1 MAHSQPRGPE
11 ELPLPTQTPKP
22 SEPPKLPEIPITLVL
37 AQEKLEWDEKFQNQR
52 ANMRLQLISALQV
65 KRKSTVLAYFSE
77 STLDY
82 EDADLINDLLSN
94 LGHIKKLDLFLQS
107 PGGIIDAAYKIVCL
121 CREYCDS
128 FGVLVPYRAKSAAT
142 LIALGADEILMGP
155 SSEIG
160 PIDPMIEVK
169 NPERGST
176 WIPAQSIRDTL
187 KLFDTEVGQDPNRSL
202 LFMPVM
208 SKIDPWILGAYERAL
223 KSSQQYAEALL
234 SKYMLKTDS
243 ASAKKVAEDL
253 ATGYYSHGYAIDRR
267 IAKEQLKLNVVF
279 ADAEKELWDYMWR
292 LYKLYEAL
300 LKEKLGIQAIFET
313 SKVRLEK
320 SGERR

>member
-1 MAHSQPRGPE
+1 MASSQPRGPE
-11 ELPLPTQTPKP
+11 ELPLPKKLPRP
-22 SEPPKLPEIPITLVL
+22 PEPPKLPEIPITLDLVR
-37 AQEKLEWDEKFQNQR
+37 EKFAWEEKFQN
-52 ANMRLQLISALQV
+52 MRGSMRQQLIGALQA
-65 KRKSTVLAYFSE
+65 KRKSTVLAYFSQ
-77 STLDY
+77 STLDH
-82 EDADLINDLLSN
+82 EDADLVNDLLSSI
-94 LGHIKKLDLFLQS
+94 GHIEKLDLFLQS

-121 CREYCDS
+121 CREYCNN
-128 FGVLVPYRAKSAAT
+128 FGVLIPYRAKSAAT

-155 SSEIG
+155 PSEIG

-169 NPERGST
+169 HPERGST

-187 KLFDTEVGQDPNRSL
+187 KLFDTEISQDPNRSL

-234 SKYMLKTDS
+234 SKYMLNADLD
-243 ASAKKVAEDL
+243 SAKKVAEDL
-253 ATGYYSHGYAIDRR
+253 ATGYYSHGYAIDRK
-267 IAKEQLKLNVVF
+267 IAKDQLKLNVIF

-300 LKEKLGIQAIFET
+300 LREKPGTQAIFET
-313 SKVRLEK
+313 IKVHLEK
-320 SGERR
+320 LSERR